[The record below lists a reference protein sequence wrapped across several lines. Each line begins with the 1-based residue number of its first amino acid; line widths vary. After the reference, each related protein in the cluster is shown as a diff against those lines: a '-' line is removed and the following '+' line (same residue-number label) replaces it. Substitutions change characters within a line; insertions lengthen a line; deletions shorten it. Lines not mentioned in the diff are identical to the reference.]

1 MMMFLI
7 LSGDRLRVRMVKN
20 ELNDDIDRLKQEYME
35 TVGSI
40 KVNLDDN
47 IDFRSSVMLLVRAL
61 RLLNEI
67 EAKQQ
72 RLFFLEMHGDE

>member
-7 LSGDRLRVRMVKN
+7 LSEDRLRVRMVKN

-35 TVGSI
+35 TIGSI

>member
-7 LSGDRLRVRMVKN
+7 LSGNRLRVRMLRN
-20 ELNDDIDRLKQEYME
+20 ELNDDIDALKEKYME
-35 TVGSI
+35 SI
-40 KVNLDDN
+40 TALYVSLGDE
-47 IDFRSSVMLLVRAL
+47 IDFRSSMMHLIRAL
-61 RLLNEI
+61 DSLNSI

>member
-7 LSGDRLRVRMVKN
+7 LSEDRLRVRMVKN
-20 ELNDDIDRLKQEYME
+20 ELIDDIDALKEKYME
-35 TVGSI
+35 DVTSLYVSLG
-40 KVNLDDN
+40 DE
-47 IDFRSSVMLLVRAL
+47 IDFRSSMMHLIRAL
-61 RLLNEI
+61 DSLNRI

>member
-7 LSGDRLRVRMVKN
+7 LSEDRLRVRMVKN

>member
-1 MMMFLI
+1 MMFLI

>member
-1 MMMFLI
+1 MFLI
-7 LSGDRLRVRMVKN
+7 LSEDRLRVRMLKN
-20 ELNDDIDRLKQEYME
+20 KLNDDIDRLKQEYME

>member
-1 MMMFLI
+1 MKK
-7 LSGDRLRVRMVKN
+7 S
-20 ELNDDIDRLKQEYME
+20 LNDDIDRLKQEYME

-72 RLFFLEMHGDE
+72 RLFFMEMHRSE

>member
-1 MMMFLI
+1 MMFLI
-7 LSGDRLRVRMVKN
+7 LSEDRLRVRMVKN

>member
-1 MMMFLI
+1 MFLI
-7 LSGDRLRVRMVKN
+7 LSGDRLRVRMLKN
-20 ELNDDIDRLKQEYME
+20 KLNDDIDALKENYME
-35 TVGSI
+35 SVTALYVSLG
-40 KVNLDDN
+40 DE

-72 RLFFLEMHGDE
+72 RLFFMEMHGSE

>member
-1 MMMFLI
+1 ML
-7 LSGDRLRVRMVKN
+7 KN

-72 RLFFLEMHGDE
+72 RLFFMEMHGSE

>member
-1 MMMFLI
+1 LMMFLI
-7 LSGDRLRVRMVKN
+7 LSEDRLRVRMVKN

-35 TVGSI
+35 TIGSI